1 GEKPEPRREAPPGD
15 RHGDPGRANR
25 AAARRTARR
34 PRRIRN
40 SGGATRTAR
49 ARRPPDHPHRR
60 AQNLARAGIP
70 EAPHRHARR
79 PRHRR
84 RPLRGG
90 AASSRGAPQLLADR
104 DAGRRSRVMR
114 ATGNILDVND
124 LNAAYGESKVL
135 FDIAISVKPN
145 EVVACVG
152 RNGAG
157 KTTLLK
163 SIVGFLKP
171 VSGTVVA
178 GGENLVGLTPY
189 VVAGKGIKYIPQD
202 KKVFSDLT
210 VRENLELGSYASK
223 DYGWDK
229 VYDYF
234 PKLKILLDRK
244 AGYLSGGERQM
255 LMVGRAILGHP
266 KLLLVDEPT
275 EGLAPSIVSHLKDVF
290 RDLAKTTALIIVEQ
304 NLPMICAIA
313 DKIYALS
320 EGRVMAE
327 LTERDQIKPE
337 VCEKYL

>member
-1 GEKPEPRREAPPGD
+1 MK
-15 RHGDPGRANR
+15 ANG
-25 AAARRTARR
+25 
-34 PRRIRN
+34 N
-40 SGGATRTAR
+40 LLEVSG
-49 ARRPPDHPHRR
+49 
-60 AQNLARAGIP
+60 
-70 EAPHRHARR
+70 
-79 PRHRR
+79 
-84 RPLRGG
+84 
-90 AASSRGAPQLLADR
+90 
-104 DAGRRSRVMR
+104 
-114 ATGNILDVND
+114 
-124 LNAAYGESKVL
+124 LNASYGESKVL
-135 FDIAISVKPN
+135 FDISISVKPN
-145 EVVACVG
+145 QVVACVG

-171 VSGTVVA
+171 TSGTVVA
-178 GGENLVGLTPY
+178 NGESLVGLTAY

-244 AGYLSGGERQM
+244 AGFLSGGERQM

-290 RDLAKTTALIIVEQ
+290 RDIAKTTALIIVEQ